1 MNKPAA
7 IYARVSSDRQKENH
21 TIASQ
26 TAALIEYAQTHGYSV
41 PPEWVFQDE
50 GYSGA
55 ILVRPG
61 LEALRDLA
69 AEGQITTV
77 LVYSPD
83 RLSRK
88 YAYQVLL
95 SEELLRC
102 GVELIFLKAPAGAT
116 PEDQLLVQFQG
127 MIAEYER
134 AQIAERCRR
143 GKKHMAQQG
152 GVNVLSGAPYGYR
165 YVRKSDTSAA
175 FYEVVDTE
183 AKVVRMVF
191 EIYTQQ
197 RLSINAIARLLNDRQ
212 IATRTG
218 KGRWERS
225 TVWGMLRN
233 PAYRGTACYGKTE
246 QRPRQR
252 ITRPLRQRKAL
263 PSRDVGGHERPRR
276 DWIEVPVPALVSE
289 EMFALAQ
296 EQLEKNRNHS
306 PRRTI
311 EPTLLQGVLV
321 CEQCGYGL
329 YRASTRTSK
338 HKLHYYRCIGSDGYR
353 RLNGPLCT
361 NRPIR
366 QDYLDQF
373 VWQEIIRLLDDP
385 GLIQAEI
392 DRRRDA
398 ARNADPLR
406 KREEELRREQARV
419 EKSSERLVTAY
430 QEGLV
435 TLPQL
440 RQRMP
445 ALQKTDAGRRI
456 GITISEDG
464 GDGRGEIPATGG
476 ESRGLSQ
483 QVAIT
488 SRRVGHGSPPADP
501 PAGCKG
507 GPGRHRHGHRS
518 AFYSDSTIGT
528 RIKRTAS
535 AVRWCHRIK
544 TRHQVIFCVRGVL
557 SPTLANLYLHH
568 VLDLWVEVWRKK
580 QARGDVMMVRYA
592 DDAVLGFQYREEAEQ
607 FLEQLRERLAKF
619 GLERHPEKTR
629 LIELGRYAMERRKKR
644 GEGKPETFNFL
655 GFTHLC
661 GTNHQTGNFTVNRKT
676 IGKRMAA
683 KLKDI
688 RAKLRQRMHA
698 RIPGTTKWL
707 QQVVR
712 GYFQYHAVP
721 GNWER
726 MKRISPG
733 CVAHLVS
740 SLTRRSQR
748 SRLNWE
754 RFRSRLGD
762 LLPPVQIPQPYPD
775 ERFDGKHPNIRGRNR
790 VR

>member
-26 TAALIEYAQTHGYSV
+26 TATLIEYAQKNGYSV

-69 AEGQITTV
+69 AEGQIAAV

-95 SEELLRC
+95 SEELSRC

-165 YVRKSDTSAA
+165 YVKKSDASAA
-175 FYEVVDTE
+175 FYEVIEPE
-183 AKVVRMVF
+183 ARVVRTVF

-197 RLSINAIARLLNDRQ
+197 GLSINAIARLLNERQ

-233 PAYRGTACYGKTE
+233 PAYRGAACYGKTE

-252 ITRPLRQRKAL
+252 VTRPLRQRKAL
-263 PSRDVGGHERPRR
+263 PSRDVGGHERPRA
-276 DWIEVPVPALVSE
+276 DWIEVSVPALVSE

-296 EQLEKNRNHS
+296 EQLEQNKRHS
-306 PRRTI
+306 PRRTV
-311 EPTLLQGVLV
+311 EPTLLQGMLV
-321 CEQCGYGL
+321 CERCGYAL

-338 HKLHYYRCIGSDGYR
+338 QKLNYYRCIGSDGYR
-353 RLNGPLCT
+353 RLSGPVCT

-366 QDYLDQF
+366 QDYLDTF
-373 VWQEIIRLLDDP
+373 VWDEIIRLLEDP
-385 GLIQAEI
+385 GLIQTEI
-392 DRRRDA
+392 DRRREA
-398 ARNADPLR
+398 AQNADPLR

-419 EKSSERLVTAY
+419 EKSGERLVTAY

-435 TLPQL
+435 TLAQL

-445 ALQKTDAGRRI
+445 ALQKQTQAVESELQSLKMAAVDEAKYLQLAESLAGFRSKLRLRAEVLDI
-456 GITISEDG
+456 AVQQQILRLLVKEVLVGRDTITLRHSIPIPQSGPRSNGSPAPSSGDG
-464 GDGRGEIPATGG
+464 GRLPNPSYLLRSGSHGPPCGVPSTLGLTSPFSITPAFRNARMSFN
-476 ESRGLSQ
+476 SR
-483 QVAIT
+483 
-488 SRRVGHGSPPADP
+488 
-501 PAGCKG
+501 
-507 GPGRHRHGHRS
+507 
-518 AFYSDSTIGT
+518 
-528 RIKRTAS
+528 
-535 AVRWCHRIK
+535 
-544 TRHQVIFCVRGVL
+544 L
-557 SPTLANLYLHH
+557 SPTRLAN
-568 VLDLWVEVWRKK
+568 
-580 QARGDVMMVRYA
+580 
-592 DDAVLGFQYREEAEQ
+592 
-607 FLEQLRERLAKF
+607 
-619 GLERHPEKTR
+619 
-629 LIELGRYAMERRKKR
+629 
-644 GEGKPETFNFL
+644 NF
-655 GFTHLC
+655 
-661 GTNHQTGNFTVNRKT
+661 R
-676 IGKRMAA
+676 
-683 KLKDI
+683 
-688 RAKLRQRMHA
+688 
-698 RIPGTTKWL
+698 
-707 QQVVR
+707 
-712 GYFQYHAVP
+712 
-721 GNWER
+721 
-726 MKRISPG
+726 
-733 CVAHLVS
+733 
-740 SLTRRSQR
+740 
-748 SRLNWE
+748 
-754 RFRSRLGD
+754 
-762 LLPPVQIPQPYPD
+762 
-775 ERFDGKHPNIRGRNR
+775 IRGA
-790 VR
+790 VRSLAQFTWL